1 MNTNI
6 VVISTEQ
13 LSELIAQSIRSELSS
28 HSRSPSPSNK
38 PLTIDEAAAYLQLP
52 KQTLY
57 HLTSV
62 REIPHK
68 KLGKRLVFLASELD
82 EWVESKRKKTRSE
95 IENEGLPTKKGGFG
109 R

>member
-1 MNTNI
+1 MQI
-6 VVISTEQ
+6 AVISTTE
-13 LSELIAQSIRSELSS
+13 LSELIASS
-28 HSRSPSPSNK
+28 VRQALGESRPQISNNK

-68 KLGKRLVFLASELD
+68 KLGKRLVFLAAELD
-82 EWVESKRKKTRSE
+82 LWVESKRKKTRSE
-95 IENEGLPTKKGGFG
+95 IESEGLPTKKGGFG

>member
-1 MNTNI
+1 MQI
-6 VVISTEQ
+6 AVISTTE
-13 LSELIAQSIRSELSS
+13 LSELIASS
-28 HSRSPSPSNK
+28 VRQALGESRPQISNNK

-68 KLGKRLVFLASELD
+68 KLGKRLVFLAAELD
-82 EWVESKRKKTRSE
+82 LWVESKRKKTRQE